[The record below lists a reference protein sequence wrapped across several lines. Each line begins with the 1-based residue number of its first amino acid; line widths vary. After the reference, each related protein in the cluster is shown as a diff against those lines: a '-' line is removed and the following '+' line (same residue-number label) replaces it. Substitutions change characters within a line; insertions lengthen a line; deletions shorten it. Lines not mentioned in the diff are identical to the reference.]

1 MDKIIDY
8 SKPIYLQ
15 ASGSYDACIPPYQG
29 YQVTRERDPELFAE
43 IQAKITSGEVV
54 AIPEPTPPEPSA
66 EQKAAAARASI
77 ISQLQ
82 ALEQKKLRPLGAIIN
97 GTSTDADKAKLA
109 DLETQIGALRAQL
122 ATIG

>member
-1 MDKIIDY
+1 MTA
-8 SKPIYLQ
+8 PIWKRADGTYEIEHSGRYHATNDPNLSAITVEMVEAYL
-15 ASGSYDACIPPYQG
+15 ASLSDE
-29 YQVTRERDPELFAE
+29 ER
-43 IQAKITSGEVV
+43 AKVL
-54 AIPEPTPPEPSA
+54 IPEPTPPEPSA